1 MLKELK
7 KMDNNFNGVVGYSWN
22 CIKVCY
28 VQLKKKSMAKND
40 MEMPSSDFENI
51 DLRKKFIVFGM
62 AAMPFPLWFGDCFHG
77 KSLAYLCYQFL

>member
-40 MEMPSSDFENI
+40 MEMSSTDFENI
-51 DLRKKFIVFGM
+51 D
-62 AAMPFPLWFGDCFHG
+62 
-77 KSLAYLCYQFL
+77 